1 MAEQARQR
9 LNLERYIID
18 LRRDFEIACL
28 EQRSNNDLMK
38 DWTGARGWMIIV
50 SKTNSSIN
58 SKSFHYIITVKKL
71 FISSKYIFPSIFL

>member
-38 DWTGARGWMIIV
+38 D
-50 SKTNSSIN
+50 
-58 SKSFHYIITVKKL
+58 
-71 FISSKYIFPSIFL
+71 